1 MSLLYAKNLPQGSSN
16 YVKAVAIVG
25 AGGQIGKL
33 IAEALVKTGK
43 HDVTAITR
51 QGSTNEIPQGVTA
64 AVVDYNDETSL
75 VSALKGK
82 EFLIIT
88 LSLSAP
94 ADTHSKLVR
103 AAAEAG
109 VTYVIANAYGVDVYG
124 KESLR
129 KDLPVGEKIV
139 SNIRHAEETGLTW
152 FAFFT
157 GPWYEYSLT
166 VGPELLGFDLKTRTA
181 TFYDDG
187 TTAVNF
193 STLPQ
198 IARAVAALLS
208 LKKFPADEDDGSV
221 TLSQF
226 ANGPVYVSSFH
237 LSQRDVLESLKRV
250 TKTRDSE
257 WRITYESTEE
267 RYKEGMR
274 LIAEGKLEGFG
285 KSLFARAFYPNGD
298 GTYEDVNKLLG
309 LPEEDLDG
317 ATLAAI
323 NSSIRT

>member
-1 MSLLYAKNLPQGSSN
+1 MALQYAKDQPKGFSN
-16 YVKAVAIVG
+16 HVKDIAVVG

-33 IAEALVKTGK
+33 ITEALVKTGK
-43 HDVTAITR
+43 HVVTAITR
-51 QGSTNEIPQGVTA
+51 QGSTNELPHGVIA
-64 AVVDYNDETSL
+64 APVDYNDESSL

-88 LSLSAP
+88 LALSAP
-94 ADTHSKLVR
+94 ADTHHKLVR

-124 KESLR
+124 KEGLR
-129 KDLPVGEKIV
+129 KDLPIGNRVV
-139 SNIRHAEETGLTW
+139 NNIHFATETGLTW
-152 FAFFT
+152 FAFIT

-166 VGPELLGFDLKTRTA
+166 VGPELLGFDLEKHTA

-187 TTAVNF
+187 KTAINF

-198 IARAVAALLS
+198 ISRAVAALLS
-208 LKKFPADEDDGSV
+208 LKKFPDDEDDASV
-221 TLSQF
+221 TLSRF
-226 ANGPVYVSSFH
+226 ANSPVYISSFH
-237 LSQRDVLESLKRV
+237 LSQEDVLDSVRRV
-250 TKTRDSE
+250 TKTGSSE
-257 WRITYESTEE
+257 WHVTYESTEE

-274 LIAEGKLEGFG
+274 LIADGKLEGFG

-298 GTYEDVNKLLG
+298 GTYETANRLLG

-323 NSSIRT
+323 NSSSRA